1 LRWQDV
7 DFGTEASMNGSN
19 GWVRVQASLPGKP
32 GPFDGMQG
40 ADGAVI
46 QGAWEGF
53 TPKWQKARTVPM
65 LPGARAALL
74 PREQGGLYPYDV
86 LPDGS
91 PHPFSERE
99 PHQLVF
105 PSPHALSTI
114 QGVLS
119 EAGFAM
125 ADVVRVQYTVTEA
138 EYRHDIAPA
147 LRAAFGEVRPASTLV
162 VAGLAEAEMKV
173 EIEVTAYRP
182 S

>member
-1 LRWQDV
+1 MTRRLIS
-7 DFGTEASMNGSN
+7 T
-19 GWVRVQASLPGKP
+19 
-32 GPFDGMQG
+32 
-40 ADGAVI
+40 
-46 QGAWEGF
+46 
-53 TPKWQKARTVPM
+53 
-65 LPGARAALL
+65 
-74 PREQGGLYPYDV
+74 
-86 LPDGS
+86 GS
-91 PHPFSERE
+91 PFETDFAYSRAVVVGDWCFVAGTTGYDYAAMAMPAGVGAQAEN
-99 PHQLVF
+99 
-105 PSPHALSTI
+105 ALSTI
-114 QGVLS
+114 EGVLS